1 MYDQSES
8 IVDDGLPVVKDREYC
23 EILHVSDSAKKFEC
37 IKLIAVPN
45 QLTQLDGLCTSD
57 VTCVEK
63 YQGELRKL
71 NLL

>member
-1 MYDQSES
+1 VYDQSES
-8 IVDDGLPVVKDREYC
+8 IEIDGLPVVKDREYC

-45 QLTQLDGLCTSD
+45 QLSQLNGLCTSD
-57 VTCVEK
+57 ATCVEK
-63 YQGELRKL
+63 YRKELRKL